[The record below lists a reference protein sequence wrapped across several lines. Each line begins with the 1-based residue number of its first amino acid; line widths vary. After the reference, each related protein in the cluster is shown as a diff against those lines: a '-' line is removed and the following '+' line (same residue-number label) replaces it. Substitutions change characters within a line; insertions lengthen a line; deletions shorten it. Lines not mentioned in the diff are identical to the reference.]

1 MARRY
6 RRLKKSMSEKRA
18 EKRLLVLEVSCKRP
32 PEVLK
37 ALAEEALSV
46 LESPEADDLAKA
58 AARGQLAMSA
68 VVYKFWRF
76 YLPPAVEN
84 QFIFE
89 SERLASEFAE
99 AASRFF
105 DVKKSMRNIDG
116 RTYPAVIVDWEQW
129 FAMKR
134 AFGGPVDPPDVI
146 AENYIRER
154 NPKKALERLLEDL
167 LLFSMTAEVDFR
179 LADENYYEK

>member
-6 RRLKKSMSEKRA
+6 RKLKKSMSEKRA

-99 AASRFF
+99 AAKNFMN
-105 DVKKSMRNIDG
+105 VKKSMRNVDG
-116 RTYPAVIVDWEQW
+116 RTYPAVTVNWEQW
-129 FAMKR
+129 YSMKVSMG
-134 AFGGPVDPPDVI
+134 APIEPVDLV
-146 AENYIRER
+146 AEHFIRQR
-154 NPKKALERLLEDL
+154 NPKKALERLLQDL

-179 LADENYYEK
+179 LADEVEEE